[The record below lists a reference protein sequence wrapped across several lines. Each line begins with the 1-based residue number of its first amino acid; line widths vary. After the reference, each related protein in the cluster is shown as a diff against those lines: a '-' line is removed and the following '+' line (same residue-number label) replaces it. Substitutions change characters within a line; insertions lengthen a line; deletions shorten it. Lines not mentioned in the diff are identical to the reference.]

1 MSTDVEIMRNPNDP
15 KAQPDIKSSTNPLQ
29 SCIMSCSCFCSLRSG
44 ANRRRPNEFDEDPS
58 AGFCY
63 LTLAMGMSGRV
74 SRATSGTNTYAL
86 GARWG
91 ITTTFES
98 DEHFGRLLGI
108 YLMSVTTLMFRYD
121 NPVHPFICVRIPLTQ
136 ICLKSH
142 IRASVMV

>member
-1 MSTDVEIMRNPNDP
+1 MSKDVEIMRNPNDL
-15 KAQPDIKSSTNPLQ
+15 KACFGCKSSTNPLK
-29 SCIMSCSCFCSLRSG
+29 SYIMSCSGFCSLRSG
-44 ANRRRPNEFDEDPS
+44 ANRRRPNASDEDPLD
-58 AGFCY
+58 GFCY
-63 LTLAMGMSGRV
+63 LTLAMGTSGRV

-98 DEHFGRLLGI
+98 DEHLGRLLGI